1 MTRSLCLGLTSVAL
15 VLSLASSCSNADPP
29 PPPGFGGGA
38 GGSGG
43 ATDGG
48 AGDSSSGGVSA
59 SGGNVGQDVV
69 LDVGGG
75 GPKVCLDPTDPT
87 DSDGDTIAD
96 QIEGEE
102 DPDGD
107 GKPNSADDDSDG
119 DGVLDSVEALDPG
132 QTTRDDPCAEPAD
145 TDSNG
150 RLDFLSPDS
159 DNDGLLDGIDTEC
172 PTGTPAAGP
181 CRQVADCDADG
192 VIDVVDVAASGESGK
207 CDGQAPPN
215 AGLYFVVPF
224 GEGEQKKRFSFS
236 TGVKE
241 ADIYF
246 LVDTTASMQPAIDN
260 IKTSLDTTIIP
271 KILNGDPTANPP
283 IPAIPGAWVGV
294 GDFKDIPWLP
304 WGSETDDVY
313 RWRYDIPGVGRV
325 VGDITEPAN
334 DGGVFAA
341 PENVRQILGFLT
353 ASGGGDGPESTT
365 QALWMAASTLDYRV
379 TGGGGPW
386 PPNEPSQAV
395 CGALNPPQTA
405 PCYVATAWQA
415 ECDAANRIGRACFR
429 PGKLPVFAIITDA
442 AFHNGPSS
450 ANDYAFPPSPGA
462 VLGARPYTAV
472 VQTLNAISA
481 KVVGVSV
488 DTGLPGQARYE
499 LGQIATATGS
509 EYAPPGG
516 AARPLVTAKDTTSG
530 NVSDELVRLIGLLA
544 GQGLN
549 NVTTVRSNYS
559 CAGNVDCDGDNLP
572 DPPYE
577 NPPPNELSTTPF
589 DALQLI
595 RKVSPVAMSE
605 PTPYISIDAE
615 TFYGIRGE
623 AIVEFEVTA
632 LNSVINP
639 MALKVFRVLLKV
651 QTPSGQALGGVE
663 GVKMI
668 YLVVP
673 PSLSGPA

>member
-1 MTRSLCLGLTSVAL
+1 MTRSLWLGLTGVAL
-15 VLSLASSCSNADPP
+15 VLSFASSCSEADQ
-29 PPPGFGGGA
+29 PPGPGLG

-43 ATDGG
+43 TTEGG
-48 AGDSSSGGVSA
+48 AGDSSTGGSAA
-59 SGGNVGQDVV
+59 SGGSVGQDVL
-69 LDVGGG
+69 LDVGGNI
-75 GPKVCLDPTDPT
+75 PKVCPDPTDKT
-87 DSDGDTIAD
+87 DTDGDGIAD
-96 QIEGEE
+96 QIEGAG
-102 DPDGD
+102 DADKDGT
-107 GKPNSADDDSDG
+107 PNSQDEDSDE
-119 DGVLDSVEALDPG
+119 DGVLDSVEALAYG
-132 QTTRDDPCAEPAD
+132 QSTRDDPCSEPAD
-145 TDSNG
+145 SDADNIP
-150 RLDFLSPDS
+150 DYLSSDS
-159 DNDGLLDGIDTEC
+159 DNDGLVDGIDGEC
-172 PTGTPAAGP
+172 AAGTPKAGP
-181 CRQVADCDADG
+181 CRQVADCDEDG
-192 VIDVVDVAASGESGK
+192 VIDVVDVAASGDAGK

-215 AGLYFVVPF
+215 AGLYFVVPYA
-224 GEGEQKKRFSFS
+224 EGEQRKRFSFS

-246 LVDTTASMQPAIDN
+246 LIDTTASMQPAIDN
-260 IKTSLDTTIIP
+260 IKSSLDTTIIP
-271 KILNGDPTANPP
+271 KILNGDPAANPP

-304 WGSETDDVY
+304 WGSESDDVY

-325 VGDITEPAN
+325 VGDITEPASA
-334 DGGVFAA
+334 GGVFSA
-341 PENVRQILGFLT
+341 PDNVRQILGFLS

-365 QALWMAASTLDYRV
+365 QALWMAASNLDYRV

-386 PPNEPSQAV
+386 PPNEASQAV
-395 CGALNPPQTA
+395 CGALSPPQTA
-405 PCYVATAWQA
+405 PCYIPADWRA

-450 ANDYAFPPSPGA
+450 ANDYTFPPTPGA
-462 VLGARPYTAV
+462 VLGASPYTAV

-499 LGQIATATGS
+499 LGQLATATGS

-530 NVSDELVRLIGLLA
+530 DVSEELVRLIGLLA

-549 NVTTVRSNYS
+549 NVTTVRDNYS
-559 CAGNVDCDGDNLP
+559 CPGNVDCDGDNLP

-577 NPPPNELSTTPF
+577 NPPPHTGTTTPF

-595 RKVSPVAMSE
+595 RSVAPVPMSE

-632 LNSVINP
+632 LNSVLSPAI
-639 MALKVFRVLLKV
+639 LKVFRVLLKV
-651 QTPSGQALGGVE
+651 QTPGGQALGGVE

-673 PSLSGPA
+673 PSRVPPA